1 MSDRRLKLEDNLEP
15 ECALC
20 PPSSTK
26 PIPQKRIVEKMDE
39 YLERQDYVGA
49 ERHLLYWLDEACM
62 VRDARGQ
69 LFLCNE
75 LVGYYRKMNNK
86 EKAYWY
92 GEKALALLNELD
104 FSGYTSAAT
113 TYVNYATACN
123 AFGDNEKALGLF
135 EDAKGVYESRETDP
149 SLLGGLYNNMG
160 LVKAALG
167 QYDEAYTLYDAAMK
181 QMGKVE
187 NGELEQAITLLNRC
201 NALEAQ
207 LGMEE
212 AEERIFALLDEA
224 LPLLKK
230 TTIPRDGYYAFV
242 LEKCAPVFEYY
253 GYFMAAEEL
262 EAAAKEIYA
271 RT

>member
-1 MSDRRLKLEDNLEP
+1 
-15 ECALC
+15 
-20 PPSSTK
+20 
-26 PIPQKRIVEKMDE
+26 
-39 YLERQDYVGA
+39 
-49 ERHLLYWLDEACM
+49 M
-62 VRDARGQ
+62 VCDMRGQ

-86 EKAYWY
+86 EKAFAY

-104 FSGYTSAAT
+104 FAGYTSAAT

-123 AFGDNEKALGLF
+123 AFGENEKALALF
-135 EDAKGVYESRETDP
+135 KSAKDIYESRETDP

-160 LVKAALG
+160 LAQVALG
-167 QYDEAYTLYDAAMK
+167 RYDEAYALYDAALE

-201 NALEAQ
+201 DALEAQ

-212 AEERIFALLDEA
+212 AEEQIFALLDEA
-224 LPLLKK
+224 LALLKIP
-230 TTIPRDGYYAFV
+230 TIPRDGYYAFV
-242 LEKCAPVFEYY
+242 LEKCAPVFGYY
-253 GYFMAAEEL
+253 GCFMAAEEL
-262 EAAAKEIYA
+262 AAVAKEIYA